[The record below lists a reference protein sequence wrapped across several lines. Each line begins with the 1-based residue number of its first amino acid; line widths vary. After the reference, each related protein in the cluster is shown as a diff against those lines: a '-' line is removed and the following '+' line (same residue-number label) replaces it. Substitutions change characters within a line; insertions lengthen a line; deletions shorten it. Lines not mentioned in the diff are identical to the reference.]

1 MKAIFLD
8 RDGTISVGEPRYARI
23 DSIDKLELLPTVIDA
38 LQLLASLDYGVFIIT
53 NQAGIAEGLIS
64 EEEFEHINIHLL
76 EMIAPSGIHVLKTYH
91 CSHGKGASC
100 TCQKPRPGM
109 LLTAAK
115 EFNIELQDSWMI
127 GDRITDVATGINAGT
142 KAILV
147 ESGAPQMNTDTADY
161 IAPNLLDA
169 IAYIAKQQ

>member
-1 MKAIFLD
+1 
-8 RDGTISVGEPRYARI
+8 
-23 DSIDKLELLPTVIDA
+23 
-38 LQLLASLDYGVFIIT
+38 
-53 NQAGIAEGLIS
+53 
-64 EEEFEHINIHLL
+64 
-76 EMIAPSGIHVLKTYH
+76 
-91 CSHGKGASC
+91 
-100 TCQKPRPGM
+100 
-109 LLTAAK
+109 
-115 EFNIELQDSWMI
+115 MI